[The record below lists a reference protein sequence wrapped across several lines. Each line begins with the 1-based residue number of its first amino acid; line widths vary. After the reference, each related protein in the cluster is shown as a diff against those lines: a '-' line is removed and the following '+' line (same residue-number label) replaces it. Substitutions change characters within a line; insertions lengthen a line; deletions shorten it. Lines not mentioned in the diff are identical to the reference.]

1 MAFMNQSGSAPAI
14 ADQAPEESPDDIF
27 LWPDDAQC
35 LRSEWENGEMTHRSD
50 DFMVVSV
57 DSDEYESVL
66 AGEVSYD
73 DLTSAFHNL
82 NARKTQSAAREP
94 WELTD
99 EEIDGIGR
107 AEPAGQAQDQ
117 ASAQRGAARGAG
129 ASESTRETVRSRTVS
144 RQAAGLER

>member
-1 MAFMNQSGSAPAI
+1 MA
-14 ADQAPEESPDDIF
+14 
-27 LWPDDAQC
+27 
-35 LRSEWENGEMTHRSD
+35 HRSD

-73 DLTSAFHNL
+73 DLTSVFHNL
-82 NARKTQSAAREP
+82 NAHKTQSAIREP

-99 EEIDGIGR
+99 EEIGGIGR
-107 AEPAGQAQDQ
+107 AEPAGKVQDQ
-117 ASAQRGAARGAG
+117 ASAQRGAG
-129 ASESTRETVRSRTVS
+129 ASESTRETVRLRTVS